1 MSIEPSGLER
11 VFFPVETR
19 AEIDGWVESMV
30 RRQLDRRVKGLLF
43 RRGRIDSVYG
53 VQLVDGDSVVLRL
66 YRPPVD
72 IDVLAARL
80 EALRVL
86 AGAGYPCP
94 LPLSGPFDVDGRL
107 GAIETLLTEGVDEDA
122 RRPDIRRAL
131 ASSLL
136 EHIDLLRDRPDLA
149 RRLVTRPAWTE
160 YRGGPWPRP
169 HDPIF
174 DFSHTPSGWEWV
186 DEVAQQATE
195 QIATVRAQGADL
207 GGEVIGHGD
216 WYAGNVRFGDGR
228 VVAAFDWDL
237 MVEDEA
243 VLVGLSA
250 GGFTADGAP
259 TPQDVKGFIGD
270 AAALRGGFSEE
281 QVQAASAAARWVLAF
296 NARCDLSNLGNR
308 SDLTEAEL
316 GESYFLRRL
325 RDELSAFE

>member
-43 RRGRIDSVYG
+43 RSGRIDSVYG

-122 RRPDIRRAL
+122 RRPDLRRAL

-149 RRLVTRPAWTE
+149 RRLVTGQHGRSTAA
-160 YRGGPWPRP
+160 
-169 HDPIF
+169 DPG
-174 DFSHTPSGWEWV
+174 HARMTPSSISP
-186 DEVAQQATE
+186 TH
-195 QIATVRAQGADL
+195 RA
-207 GGEVIGHGD
+207 
-216 WYAGNVRFGDGR
+216 
-228 VVAAFDWDL
+228 
-237 MVEDEA
+237 
-243 VLVGLSA
+243 VGSGSMKWLSR
-250 GGFTADGAP
+250 P
-259 TPQDVKGFIGD
+259 
-270 AAALRGGFSEE
+270 
-281 QVQAASAAARWVLAF
+281 
-296 NARCDLSNLGNR
+296 R
-308 SDLTEAEL
+308 SR
-316 GESYFLRRL
+316 SRP
-325 RDELSAFE
+325 